1 MTSKYLTTICLLLGT
16 ILPLIVDTGSTHL
29 LNPDWD
35 AHSRVHE
42 VWRLSTNIF
51 IAVIGLYLLWVSNY
65 LLLPALLSS
74 CIVLGFFSAIFTMS
88 LYGGV
93 TIGEG
98 IEEPNPFG
106 IPANIF
112 VFITIGIIQLVSFI
126 FLLKIDKDK

>member
-16 ILPLIVDTGSTHL
+16 ILPLIVDTGHTHL

-51 IAVIGLYLLWVSNY
+51 IALIGLYLLWVSNY
-65 LLLPALLSS
+65 LLLPALLST
-74 CIVLGFFSAIFTMS
+74 CIVLGFFSAIFRMS

-112 VFITIGIIQLVSFI
+112 VFITIGIIQSVSFI
-126 FLLKIDKDK
+126 FLFKNR

>member
-1 MTSKYLTTICLLLGT
+1 MISKYLTTICLVLGT
-16 ILPLIVDTGSTHL
+16 MLPLIVDTGSTHL

-112 VFITIGIIQLVSFI
+112 VFITIGIIQSVSFI
-126 FLLKIDKDK
+126 FLFKNR

>member
-16 ILPLIVDTGSTHL
+16 ILPLIVDTGHTHL

-51 IAVIGLYLLWVSNY
+51 IAGIGLYLLWISNY
-65 LLLPALLSS
+65 SLLPALLSV

-93 TIGEG
+93 PIGEG
-98 IEEPNPFG
+98 IDEPNPFG

-112 VFITIGIIQLVSFI
+112 IFLIIAIIQSISLIFI
-126 FLLKIDKDK
+126 FQNR

>member
-16 ILPLIVDTGSTHL
+16 MLPLIVDTGSTHL

-112 VFITIGIIQLVSFI
+112 VFITIGIIQSVSFI
-126 FLLKIDKDK
+126 FLFQNR

>member
-16 ILPLIVDTGSTHL
+16 ILPLIVDTGHTHL

-51 IAVIGLYLLWVSNY
+51 IAGIGLYLLWISNY
-65 LLLPALLSS
+65 SLLPALLSL

-93 TIGEG
+93 PIGEG
-98 IEEPNPFG
+98 IDEPNPFG

-112 VFITIGIIQLVSFI
+112 VFFIIAIIQSISLIFI
-126 FLLKIDKDK
+126 FQNR

>member
-16 ILPLIVDTGSTHL
+16 ILPLVVDTGHTHL

-51 IAVIGLYLLWVSNY
+51 IAGIGLYLLWISNY
-65 LLLPALLSS
+65 SLLPALLSM

-93 TIGEG
+93 PIGEG
-98 IEEPNPFG
+98 IDEPNPFG

-112 VFITIGIIQLVSFI
+112 VFLIIAIIQSISLIFI
-126 FLLKIDKDK
+126 FQNR

>member
-1 MTSKYLTTICLLLGT
+1 MKTSKYLTTICLILGT
-16 ILPLIVDTGSTHL
+16 MLPLIVDTGHTHL

-35 AHSRVHE
+35 AHSRVNE

-51 IAVIGLYLLWVSNY
+51 IAVIGLYLLWASNY

-93 TIGEG
+93 SIGEG

-112 VFITIGIIQLVSFI
+112 VLIIIGIIQSVSFI
-126 FLLKIDKDK
+126 FLFKNR

>member
-29 LNPDWD
+29 LNTDWD

-51 IAVIGLYLLWVSNY
+51 IAAIGLYLLWISNY

-112 VFITIGIIQLVSFI
+112 VFITIGIIQSVSFI
-126 FLLKIDKDK
+126 FLFKNR

>member
-16 ILPLIVDTGSTHL
+16 ILPLIVDTGHTHL

-51 IAVIGLYLLWVSNY
+51 IAGIGLYLLWFSNY
-65 LLLPALLSS
+65 SLLTALLSM

-93 TIGEG
+93 PIGEG
-98 IEEPNPFG
+98 IDEPNPFG

-112 VFITIGIIQLVSFI
+112 VFLTIAIIQSVSLIFI
-126 FLLKIDKDK
+126 FQNR

>member
-29 LNPDWD
+29 LNTDWD

-51 IAVIGLYLLWVSNY
+51 IAAIGLYLLWISNY

-93 TIGEG
+93 PIGEG
-98 IEEPNPFG
+98 I
-106 IPANIF
+106 
-112 VFITIGIIQLVSFI
+112 
-126 FLLKIDKDK
+126 

>member
-1 MTSKYLTTICLLLGT
+1 MTSRYLTTICLLLGT
-16 ILPLIVDTGSTHL
+16 ILPLIVDTGHTHL

-51 IAVIGLYLLWVSNY
+51 IAGIGLYLLWISNY
-65 LLLPALLSS
+65 SLLPALLSL

-93 TIGEG
+93 PIGEG
-98 IEEPNPFG
+98 IDEPNPFG

-112 VFITIGIIQLVSFI
+112 VFLIIAIIQSISLIFI
-126 FLLKIDKDK
+126 FQNR

>member
-16 ILPLIVDTGSTHL
+16 ILPLIVDTGHTHL

-51 IAVIGLYLLWVSNY
+51 IAGIGLYLLWISNY
-65 LLLPALLSS
+65 SLLPALLSV

-93 TIGEG
+93 PIGEG
-98 IEEPNPFG
+98 IDEPNPFG

-112 VFITIGIIQLVSFI
+112 VFLTIAIIQSVSLIFI
-126 FLLKIDKDK
+126 FQNR

>member
-1 MTSKYLTTICLLLGT
+1 MISKYLTTICLLLGT
-16 ILPLIVDTGSTHL
+16 MLPLIVDTGSTHL

>member
-1 MTSKYLTTICLLLGT
+1 MISKYLTTICLLLGT
-16 ILPLIVDTGSTHL
+16 IIPLIVDTGNTHL

-51 IAVIGLYLLWVSNY
+51 LAGLGLYLLWIRNY
-65 LLLPALLSS
+65 LLLPALLSL
-74 CIVLGFFSAIFTMS
+74 CIVLGFFTAIFTMS
-88 LYGGV
+88 LYGGI

-98 IEEPNPFG
+98 IDEPNPFG

-112 VFITIGIIQLVSFI
+112 VFLVIAIIQIVSLI
-126 FLLKIDKDK
+126 FLFKNR

>member
-16 ILPLIVDTGSTHL
+16 ILPLIVDTGHTHL

-51 IAVIGLYLLWVSNY
+51 IAGIGLYLLWISNY
-65 LLLPALLSS
+65 SLLPALLSV
-74 CIVLGFFSAIFTMS
+74 CIVLGFFSAIFTMA

-93 TIGEG
+93 PIGEG
-98 IEEPNPFG
+98 IDEPNPFG

-112 VFITIGIIQLVSFI
+112 VFLIIAIIQSISLIFI
-126 FLLKIDKDK
+126 FQNR

>member
-1 MTSKYLTTICLLLGT
+1 MISKYLTSICLLLGT
-16 ILPLIVDTGSTHL
+16 IIPLIVDTGNTHL

-51 IAVIGLYLLWVSNY
+51 LAGLGLYLLWIRNY
-65 LLLPALLSS
+65 LLIPALLSL
-74 CIVLGFFSAIFTMS
+74 CIVLGFFTAIFTMS

-98 IEEPNPFG
+98 IDEPNPFG

-112 VFITIGIIQLVSFI
+112 VFLIIAIIQSVSLI
-126 FLLKIDKDK
+126 FLFKNI

>member
-16 ILPLIVDTGSTHL
+16 ILPLIVDTGHTHL

-51 IAVIGLYLLWVSNY
+51 IAVIGLYLLWISNY
-65 LLLPALLSS
+65 SLLPALLSV

-93 TIGEG
+93 PIGEG
-98 IEEPNPFG
+98 IDEPNPFG

-112 VFITIGIIQLVSFI
+112 VFLTIAIIQSVSLIFI
-126 FLLKIDKDK
+126 FQNR

>member
-16 ILPLIVDTGSTHL
+16 ILPLIVDTGHTHL

-51 IAVIGLYLLWVSNY
+51 IAGIGLYLLWISNY
-65 LLLPALLSS
+65 SLLPALLSV

-93 TIGEG
+93 PIGEG
-98 IEEPNPFG
+98 IDEPNPFG

-112 VFITIGIIQLVSFI
+112 VFLIIAIIQSISLIFI
-126 FLLKIDKDK
+126 FHNR

>member
-29 LNPDWD
+29 LNTDWD

-51 IAVIGLYLLWVSNY
+51 IAAIGLYLLWISNY

-93 TIGEG
+93 PIGEG

-112 VFITIGIIQLVSFI
+112 VFITIGIIQSVSFI
-126 FLLKIDKDK
+126 FLFKNR

>member
-16 ILPLIVDTGSTHL
+16 ILPLIVDTGHTHL

-51 IAVIGLYLLWVSNY
+51 IAGIGLYLLWISNY
-65 LLLPALLSS
+65 SLLPALLSM

-93 TIGEG
+93 PIGEG
-98 IEEPNPFG
+98 IDEPNPFG

-112 VFITIGIIQLVSFI
+112 VFLIIAIIQSISLIFI
-126 FLLKIDKDK
+126 FQNR

>member
-1 MTSKYLTTICLLLGT
+1 MKTSKYLTTICLILGT
-16 ILPLIVDTGSTHL
+16 MLPLIVDTGHTHL

-42 VWRLSTNIF
+42 VWRLSTNIL
-51 IAVIGLYLLWVSNY
+51 IAGIGLYLLWVSNY
-65 LLLPALLSS
+65 LILPALLSS

-112 VFITIGIIQLVSFI
+112 VFIVIGIIQSVSFI
-126 FLLKIDKDK
+126 FLFKNR

>member
-16 ILPLIVDTGSTHL
+16 ILPLIVDTGHTHL

-51 IAVIGLYLLWVSNY
+51 IAVIGLYLLWVNNY

-112 VFITIGIIQLVSFI
+112 VFITIGIIQSVSFI
-126 FLLKIDKDK
+126 FLFKNR

>member
-1 MTSKYLTTICLLLGT
+1 MKTSKYLTTICLILGT
-16 ILPLIVDTGSTHL
+16 MLPLIVDTGSTHL

-35 AHSRVHE
+35 AHSRVQE

-112 VFITIGIIQLVSFI
+112 VFITIGIIQSVSFI
-126 FLLKIDKDK
+126 FLFKNR

>member
-16 ILPLIVDTGSTHL
+16 ILPLIVDTGHTHL

-51 IAVIGLYLLWVSNY
+51 IAGIGLYLLWISNY
-65 LLLPALLSS
+65 SLLPALLSV

-93 TIGEG
+93 PIGEG
-98 IEEPNPFG
+98 IDEPNPFG

-112 VFITIGIIQLVSFI
+112 VFLTIAIIQSISLIFI
-126 FLLKIDKDK
+126 FQNR

>member
-1 MTSKYLTTICLLLGT
+1 MMSKYLTTICLLLGT
-16 ILPLIVDTGSTHL
+16 ILPFIVDTGSTHL

-42 VWRLSTNIF
+42 VWRLLTNIF

-65 LLLPALLSS
+65 SLLPALLSS
-74 CIVLGFFSAIFTMS
+74 CIVLGFFSAIFSMS

-93 TIGEG
+93 SIGDG

-106 IPANIF
+106 ILANIF
-112 VFITIGIIQLVSFI
+112 VFIIIAIIQSISLILI
-126 FLLKIDKDK
+126 FKNR

>member
-1 MTSKYLTTICLLLGT
+1 MISKYLTSICLLLGT
-16 ILPLIVDTGSTHL
+16 IIPLIVDTGNTHL

-51 IAVIGLYLLWVSNY
+51 LAGVGLYLLWVSNY
-65 LLLPALLSS
+65 LLLPALLSL
-74 CIVLGFFSAIFTMS
+74 CIVLGFFTAIFTMS
-88 LYGGV
+88 LYGGI

-98 IEEPNPFG
+98 IDEPNPFG

-112 VFITIGIIQLVSFI
+112 VFLVIAIIQIASLI
-126 FLLKIDKDK
+126 FLFKNR

>member
-1 MTSKYLTTICLLLGT
+1 MISKYLTTICLLLGT
-16 ILPLIVDTGSTHL
+16 MLPLIVDTGSTHL

-51 IAVIGLYLLWVSNY
+51 IAVIGLSLLWVSNY

-112 VFITIGIIQLVSFI
+112 VFITIGIIQSVSFI
-126 FLLKIDKDK
+126 FLFKNR

>member
-16 ILPLIVDTGSTHL
+16 ILPLIVDTGHTHL

-112 VFITIGIIQLVSFI
+112 VFITIGIIQSVSFI
-126 FLLKIDKDK
+126 FLFKNR

>member
-16 ILPLIVDTGSTHL
+16 ILPLIVDTGHTHL

-51 IAVIGLYLLWVSNY
+51 IAGIGLYLLWKSNY
-65 LLLPALLSS
+65 SLLPALLSV

-93 TIGEG
+93 PIGEG
-98 IEEPNPFG
+98 IDEPNPFG

-112 VFITIGIIQLVSFI
+112 VFLIIAIIQSISLIFI
-126 FLLKIDKDK
+126 FQNR

>member
-1 MTSKYLTTICLLLGT
+1 MISKYLTSICLLLGT
-16 ILPLIVDTGSTHL
+16 IIPLIVDTGNTHL

-51 IAVIGLYLLWVSNY
+51 LAGLGLYLLWIRNY
-65 LLLPALLSS
+65 LLLPALLSL
-74 CIVLGFFSAIFTMS
+74 CIVLGFFTAIFTMS

-98 IEEPNPFG
+98 IDEPNPFG

-112 VFITIGIIQLVSFI
+112 VFLIIAIIQSVSLI
-126 FLLKIDKDK
+126 SI

>member
-16 ILPLIVDTGSTHL
+16 ILPLIVDTGHTHL

-51 IAVIGLYLLWVSNY
+51 IAGIGLYLLWISNY
-65 LLLPALLSS
+65 SLLPALLSL

-88 LYGGV
+88 LYGGDP
-93 TIGEG
+93 IGEG
-98 IEEPNPFG
+98 IDEPNTFG

-112 VFITIGIIQLVSFI
+112 VFLIIAIIQSISLIFI
-126 FLLKIDKDK
+126 FQNR

>member
-1 MTSKYLTTICLLLGT
+1 MISKYLTTICLLLGT
-16 ILPLIVDTGSTHL
+16 MLPLIVDTGSTHL

-51 IAVIGLYLLWVSNY
+51 IAAIGLYLLWVSNY

-112 VFITIGIIQLVSFI
+112 VFITIGIIQSVSFI
-126 FLLKIDKDK
+126 FLFKNR

>member
-16 ILPLIVDTGSTHL
+16 ILPLVVDTGHTHL

-51 IAVIGLYLLWVSNY
+51 IAGIGLYLLWLSNY
-65 LLLPALLSS
+65 SLLPALLSM

-93 TIGEG
+93 PIGEG
-98 IEEPNPFG
+98 IDEPNPFG

-112 VFITIGIIQLVSFI
+112 VFLIIAIIQSISLIFI
-126 FLLKIDKDK
+126 FQNR

>member
-16 ILPLIVDTGSTHL
+16 ILPLIVDTGNTHL

-51 IAVIGLYLLWVSNY
+51 IAAIGLYLLWISNY

-98 IEEPNPFG
+98 IDEPNPFG

-112 VFITIGIIQLVSFI
+112 VFLFIAIIQSVSFI
-126 FLLKIDKDK
+126 FLFINR

>member
-16 ILPLIVDTGSTHL
+16 ILPLIVDTGHTHL

-51 IAVIGLYLLWVSNY
+51 IAGIGLYLLWISNY
-65 LLLPALLSS
+65 SLLPALLSL

-93 TIGEG
+93 PIGEG
-98 IEEPNPFG
+98 IDEPNPFG

-112 VFITIGIIQLVSFI
+112 VFLIIAIIQSISLILI
-126 FLLKIDKDK
+126 FQNR

>member
-1 MTSKYLTTICLLLGT
+1 MISKYLTTICLLLGT
-16 ILPLIVDTGSTHL
+16 MLPLIVDTGSTHL

-51 IAVIGLYLLWVSNY
+51 IAVIGLYILWVSNY

-112 VFITIGIIQLVSFI
+112 VFITIGIIQSVSFI
-126 FLLKIDKDK
+126 FLFKNR

>member
-1 MTSKYLTTICLLLGT
+1 MISKYLTTICLLLGT
-16 ILPLIVDTGSTHL
+16 MLPLIVDTGSTHL

-98 IEEPNPFG
+98 IEEPNPFS

-112 VFITIGIIQLVSFI
+112 VFITIGIIQSVSFI
-126 FLLKIDKDK
+126 FQFKNR